1 MKKKGLLFA
10 LCLFLCISFSSAQAM
25 AAESPSYSLSL
36 TSNQTQVGSQV
47 RVVVKGTHV
56 TDLFGY
62 EIRLSYDTTHL
73 RFIKGTSPMNGFSV
87 PAIVKEGQV
96 VFAHTKVGK
105 LPGDSGDVEL
115 ASFTFENLLEGPAE
129 IKLVQVKEVT
139 SAMQAA
145 TVTSDSKLAMDITPK
160 LGMVITFSDMANHWA
175 QKAVERAA
183 SLGIVNGYDDG
194 TFQPDGK
201 VTRAEF
207 TAMLVRAISLT
218 SKDAQNMQFSDID
231 DIPQWAKAYI
241 FEAASAGVVT
251 GYEDHSFGADRL
263 ISRAEMAVMVAR
275 AIGLEINSDEAV
287 SFADEDQ
294 IPAWA
299 LQEIKASRKAG
310 LIQGRDNNFFVPD
323 DQATR
328 AEAAVLILAA
338 YDNFQS
344 ANER

>member
-1 MKKKGLLFA
+1 MLKKRGLLFV
-10 LCLFLCISFSSAQAM
+10 LCLLLCISFIPVQAM
-25 AAESPSYSLSL
+25 AAESASYSLSV

-47 RVVVKGTHV
+47 RVVVKGSQV
-56 TDLFGY
+56 TDLYGY
-62 EIRLSYDTTHL
+62 EIRLSYDTKHL

-115 ASFTFENLLEGPAE
+115 ASFTFENLSEGQAE
-129 IKLVQVKEVT
+129 VKLIQVKEVT

-145 TVTSDSKLAMDITPK
+145 TITSDSKLAMDITPK
-160 LGMVITFSDMANHWA
+160 QEMVITFSDMANHWA

-183 SLGIVNGYDDG
+183 SLGFVNGYDDG

-218 SKDAQNMQFSDID
+218 SKDAQVMQFSDIA
-231 DIPQWAKAYI
+231 DIPQWAKSYV

-263 ISRAEMAVMVAR
+263 ISRAEMAIMVAR
-275 AIGLEINSDEAV
+275 AIGLETNSDGAV

-294 IPAWA
+294 IPDWA

-310 LIQGRDNNFFVPD
+310 LIQGRDNNNFVPGD
-323 DQATR
+323 NATR

-338 YDNFQS
+338 YDSFQS
-344 ANER
+344 AK